1 MNYLLT
7 LGIVAPFKD
16 LIDPISI
23 LFSLINKKPQN
34 IHLRFP
40 DKTDNF

>member
-23 LFSLINKKPQN
+23 LFSLINKKTSKYTFEVS
-34 IHLRFP
+34 R
-40 DKTDNF
+40 